1 MNGISDS
8 VTMSY
13 MKIGERSFEIFYI
26 STADALG
33 LCWWIVT
40 VSSVLRGSSMFVIH
54 NHHKQFSKPIHEV
67 YLLYDLELF
76 RSMI

>member
-1 MNGISDS
+1 MSNGSRSIENSFNRLASSTILTVDLVMNGISDS

-33 LCWWIVT
+33 LCW
-40 VSSVLRGSSMFVIH
+40 
-54 NHHKQFSKPIHEV
+54 
-67 YLLYDLELF
+67 
-76 RSMI
+76 

>member
-1 MNGISDS
+1 MSNGSRSIENSFNRLASSTILTVDLVMNGIGDS

-33 LCWWIVT
+33 LCW
-40 VSSVLRGSSMFVIH
+40 
-54 NHHKQFSKPIHEV
+54 
-67 YLLYDLELF
+67 
-76 RSMI
+76 